1 MIRQPLKEMSVRL
14 AHVDGAQGDCVLKG
28 EKGVT
33 QIPEGMAPPLLISYY
48 YLEPFVENRAA
59 YRYRDWVMDSGA
71 FSAHNSGVEIDLNR
85 YVDR

>member
-59 YRYRDWVMDSGA
+59 YRYRDWVMEDRKSTRL
-71 FSAHNSGVEIDLNR
+71 NSSHT
-85 YVDR
+85 